1 MKTENELPKRKHPR
15 LKEYDYSS
23 NGYYFV
29 TICTKD
35 MKCIFGRVEKNVGWG
50 LAPTEREYKDT
61 KIALSPYGLVAEKQ
75 LFALEK
81 RYDYVKID
89 KYVIMPN
96 HIHAIIVLDGK
107 AAGARS
113 HLPVRS
119 VLLLRRGV
127 HRTPA
132 PRPTLPDIMC
142 AYKSLTTRE
151 CNKISNIKGR
161 QIFQASFYEKVI
173 RSEEGYLEVWQYI
186 DENPRKWQNDEY
198 FA

>member
-23 NGYYFV
+23 NGYYYV

-107 AAGARS
+107 AAGAS
-113 HLPVRS
+113 
-119 VLLLRRGV
+119 
-127 HRTPA
+127 

-198 FA
+198 FV

>member
-1 MKTENELPKRKHPR
+1 MQNPGTGSSLASGTVESEERRGSGIVGIGKLIDDDVIVRS
-15 LKEYDYSS
+15 LKS
-23 NGYYFV
+23 N
-29 TICTKD
+29 
-35 MKCIFGRVEKNVGWG
+35 
-50 LAPTEREYKDT
+50 
-61 KIALSPYGLVAEKQ
+61 
-75 LFALEK
+75 
-81 RYDYVKID
+81 DYVKID
-89 KYVIMPN
+89 KFVIMPN

-107 AAGARS
+107 AAGAS
-113 HLPVRS
+113 
-119 VLLLRRGV
+119 
-127 HRTPA
+127 

-198 FA
+198 FLFQHKHS